1 MANESKE
8 PNQSP
13 DYKHLEM
20 VQGVI
25 SRMARNS
32 VQMKTWTVSLVTAVF
47 VFSGLSDDPHW
58 LVAVGGCI
66 PIITFWFM
74 DAKYLQLERCYV
86 KLHDAIVNGK
96 QAIPGDLNY
105 RSYIQEI
112 DTVFKVAMSWSI
124 SIFYGFLLIVMV
136 VLFFILLGKF

>member
-1 MANESKE
+1 MASESKE

-32 VQMKTWTVSLVTAVF
+32 AQMKTWTVSLVTAVF

-58 LVAVGGCI
+58 LIAVGGCI
-66 PIITFWFM
+66 PIIAFWFM

-96 QAIPGDLNY
+96 QAMPGDLNY